1 MLAWY
6 DREAG
11 GRSLYSGISARRLRS
26 RLRRA
31 AALVAVLGSLASGGC
46 SYQLHS
52 LLSQEDGTEVAR
64 TASITRSEDHG
75 PEVGRAHRPSEI
87 DLAYARRAAS
97 EALAHTGKD
106 ASMPWHNPDTGA
118 GGNITPLAT
127 SYNEGGLSC
136 RDFVAS
142 YAHDGSQDWLQGAAC
157 RSSAGSWEVKSLKP
171 LKPS

>member
-1 MLAWY
+1 MVALLGGLA
-6 DREAG
+6 G
-11 GRSLYSGISARRLRS
+11 
-26 RLRRA
+26 
-31 AALVAVLGSLASGGC
+31 GGC

-52 LLSQEDGTEVAR
+52 LLSKEDDSEVPQ
-64 TASITRSEDHG
+64 TASITRSEDQADQVA
-75 PEVGRAHRPSEI
+75 EARRPSEI

-97 EALAHTGKD
+97 DALAHTGKD
-106 ASMPWHNPDTGA
+106 ASVPWHNPDTGA

-136 RDFVAS
+136 RDFLAS

-157 RSSAGSWEVKSLKP
+157 RTGAGGWEVKSLKP